1 MSTQINPSAKDARLA
16 TAILDALAAEDSS
29 KVPCLV
35 IGKQNLDLS
44 SNLLEAFKQIAE
56 LTTARRTFS
65 VMSDSQLLTTQQ
77 AADYLGYSRPTLIKL
92 LEKFA
97 VPVSTVGRH
106 RKVSFEDLEVLR
118 LAILK
123 DQDDFLREMSNLEQ
137 KLGKDAQSNP
147 GLFLPVIRVF
157 IDADCLHKLYLRTLL
172 LTLAGS
178 GDIHILWTRE
188 VFEEARKSLVA
199 RFPEDSEKLR
209 LKFDLIKTHFYGNEV
224 KGYQWLIG
232 TLGCRDLN
240 DEHVLAGAIQGKA
253 DVLLTF
259 NLRDFPKDSPQGLR
273 VMHPDSFL
281 SLWLEAKPKEG
292 IQAISEWLARFENPP
307 IEANF
312 ACLLVQK
319 IDCQQLAAFIKKHRV
334 KINRQIRA
342 IRPSQQRVAR
352 Q

>member
-35 IGKQNLDLS
+35 IGKHKLDLS
-44 SNLLEAFKQIAE
+44 SNLVEAFKQIAE

-137 KLGKDAQSNP
+137 KLGKDA
-147 GLFLPVIRVF
+147 
-157 IDADCLHKLYLRTLL
+157 
-172 LTLAGS
+172 
-178 GDIHILWTRE
+178 
-188 VFEEARKSLVA
+188 
-199 RFPEDSEKLR
+199 
-209 LKFDLIKTHFYGNEV
+209 
-224 KGYQWLIG
+224 
-232 TLGCRDLN
+232 
-240 DEHVLAGAIQGKA
+240 
-253 DVLLTF
+253 
-259 NLRDFPKDSPQGLR
+259 
-273 VMHPDSFL
+273 
-281 SLWLEAKPKEG
+281 
-292 IQAISEWLARFENPP
+292 
-307 IEANF
+307 
-312 ACLLVQK
+312 
-319 IDCQQLAAFIKKHRV
+319 
-334 KINRQIRA
+334 
-342 IRPSQQRVAR
+342 
-352 Q
+352 